1 MKVGA
6 NAKMG
11 NVDGGDRHNKDENHE
26 VSDIIAYDDVSGES
40 LDPKQVLKARTK

>member
-1 MKVGA
+1 MAVDA
-6 NAKMG
+6 NTKMG
-11 NVDGGDRHNKDENHE
+11 NVEGGDRHNKDENHE